1 MVLRASGQKDGE
13 DFDLNS
19 VIGTGHGDV
28 GVDHGELL
36 LAFADAVLEDD
47 DAALDLVRKEL
58 VGVLGKE
65 ALVDAAGTAASFN
78 SVVIVADAT
87 GIPID
92 EFKADPTREILEELG
107 IEDFSSGP
115 TVYTNGR

>member
-13 DFDLNS
+13 NFDLNN
-19 VIGTGHGDV
+19 VIGSGDGDV
-28 GVDHGELL
+28 GVVHGALLLVFVDAVAGDDDEALDIVRGELVEL
-36 LAFADAVLEDD
+36 LGE
-47 DAALDLVRKEL
+47 
-58 VGVLGKE
+58 E

-78 SVVIVADAT
+78 SVVRVADAT

-92 EFKADPTREILEELG
+92 EFKADPAREILEELG

-115 TVYTNGR
+115 TV

>member
-13 DFDLNS
+13 EFDLNS
-19 VIGTGHGDV
+19 VIGTGDGKV
-28 GVDHGELL
+28 GVVHGELL
-36 LAFADAVLEDD
+36 LAFADAVVADDD
-47 DAALDLVRKEL
+47 DAALIRVRREL
-58 VGVLGKE
+58 FEVLGEE

-78 SVVIVADAT
+78 AVVRVADAT

-92 EFKADPTREILEELG
+92 KFKEDPTREILEELG

-115 TVYTNGR
+115 TV